1 MVDHTDILAES
12 SATIYIYPYLS
23 LVACPYDAFRHYC
36 TILMIRMSNGEYL
49 IKKCCMF

>member
-23 LVACPYDAFRHYC
+23 LVACPYFRHYC
-36 TILMIRMSNGEYL
+36 TILMIRMSNGEY
-49 IKKCCMF
+49 